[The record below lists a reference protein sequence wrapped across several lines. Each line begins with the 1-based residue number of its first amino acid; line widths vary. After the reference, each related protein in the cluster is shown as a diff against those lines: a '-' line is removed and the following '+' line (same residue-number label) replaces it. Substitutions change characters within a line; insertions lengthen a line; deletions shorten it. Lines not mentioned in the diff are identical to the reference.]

1 MQHTSLADG
10 ARPGDLVDADGH
22 LYVFAYGSLIWRPGF
37 THAVAH
43 PALLRGFHRRFCLWS
58 HRYRGTPE
66 QPGLVLGLDRG
77 GACRGLAFGVPAA
90 EAAAVLAY
98 LDDRELPDGAEQV
111 YHRRML
117 PLRLLDSGRMVRA
130 VAYVANRG
138 CRLYCGRLPPERAAA
153 AIAQGH
159 GQMGANRDYLMNTLH
174 HLRSMGV
181 RDGGLDRIAALL
193 PEPTGAKISTNAVPG

>member
-1 MQHTSLADG
+1 MQHDG
-10 ARPGDLVDADGH
+10 AALRDLVDADGH

-43 PALLRGFHRRFCLWS
+43 PALLRGYHRRFCLWS

-66 QPGLVLGLDRG
+66 RPGLVLGLDRG
-77 GACRGLAFGVPAA
+77 GACRGLAFGVPGR

-117 PLRLLDSGRMVRA
+117 PLRLLDTGRMVRA

-138 CRLYCGRLPPERAAA
+138 CRLYCGRLSPERAAG
-153 AIAQGH
+153 AIALGH
-159 GQMGANRDYLMNTLH
+159 GQMGANRDYLMNTLR
-174 HLRSMGV
+174 HLQALGV

-193 PEPTGAKISTNAVPG
+193 PDATGAEISTNVIPD